1 MQFYLTQVS
10 NMICTKVCGIVISL
24 NLFSL
29 TAICISPKQKLVLFK
44 QLLLNKINSTHF
56 CKAIRQ
62 FHEFVT
68 TELWVPVMARRQRC
82 RNFTGQEVTLSQMW
96 KETEVIWSQVWC
108 VCVCARA
115 RVRACAC
122 VCVCVCVCGW
132 LSKPRICSFLFRN
145 FNFAISVSYRM
156 LLRDL
161 PPHYDPVWGVRWRST
176 TSTTLLVNVW
186 HVRRSHRRHTQHTG
200 TVVYSKSPLAETD
213 SPPVLMSTQSPH

>member
-108 VCVCARA
+108 VCVWMTVEAKNMF
-115 RVRACAC
+115 VP
-122 VCVCVCVCGW
+122 V
-132 LSKPRICSFLFRN
+132 PQFQ
-145 FNFAISVSYRM
+145 
-156 LLRDL
+156 LRHFGEL
-161 PPHYDPVWGVRWRST
+161 PHA
-176 TSTTLLVNVW
+176 
-186 HVRRSHRRHTQHTG
+186 
-200 TVVYSKSPLAETD
+200 SP
-213 SPPVLMSTQSPH
+213 